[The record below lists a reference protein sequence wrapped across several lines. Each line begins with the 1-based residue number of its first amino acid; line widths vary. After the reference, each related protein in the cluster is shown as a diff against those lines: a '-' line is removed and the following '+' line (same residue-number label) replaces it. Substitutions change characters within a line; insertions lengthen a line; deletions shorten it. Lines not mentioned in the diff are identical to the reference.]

1 MPAVMNLCGN
11 TAIWNATVGDG
22 FRVMNNRLRLPL
34 KWNRRINGIFQ
45 CFR

>member
-1 MPAVMNLCGN
+1 MSAVMNSCGN

-34 KWNRRINGIFQ
+34 KLNPRTNGIFQ
-45 CFR
+45 SFR